1 MSKPQPKY
9 FCAVC
14 DREFDHVD
22 VQLAPMLKDEAW
34 ARFGRPR
41 DTLCAECFFARA
53 IERDI
58 DLTLRDLLPCPFNL
72 PGWFELFA
80 GTEASAED
88 LAAWR
93 AAANKLLELREGRWV
108 KVNGGRS

>member
-1 MSKPQPKY
+1 K
-9 FCAVC
+9 
-14 DREFDHVD
+14 DFDHVE
-22 VQLAPMLKDEAW
+22 VQLAPMLHNEAW
-34 ARFGRPR
+34 AMFGKPQ

-72 PGWFELFA
+72 SVWFELFA
-80 GTEASAED
+80 GSEASAED

-93 AAANKLLELREGRWV
+93 AAADTLLELRGGRWV